1 MTTAELI
8 TQVNLMMGENY
19 SDSLLSAYINLAQK
33 ECLRWEYQLVGEPE
47 EPDYSAY
54 DNVVIGAVICG
65 MSIRGAE
72 NETQHSENGILRGF
86 KHSDMSEYIRSHI
99 VPYAN
104 AT

>member
-8 TQVNLMMGENY
+8 TQINLMMGESY
-19 SDSLLSAYINLAQK
+19 DDSLLSDYITLAQK
-33 ECLRWEYQLVGEPE
+33 ECLRWEYQLIGEPE
-47 EPDYSAY
+47 TPDYTVY

-86 KHSDMSEYIRSHI
+86 HHTDMSDYIRNHI
-99 VPYAN
+99 TPFARPS
-104 AT
+104 